1 MYDGYNVC
9 VNSLVAVA
17 AIASSSKGPKEKR
30 QVRATNEE
38 GAGFTRPK
46 ASQSGAGAGAGAA
59 ADEQVS
65 QQSDSSTK
73 KAVPSITKKKGK
85 KKLGQVKMKVEGG
98 SKMKKPPQILQD
110 ELSRLGRHRLLL
122 KLL

>member
-1 MYDGYNVC
+1 MC
-9 VNSLVAVA
+9 VSSLVAVA

-38 GAGFTRPK
+38 GGFTRPK

-110 ELSRLGRHRLLL
+110 ELSRLGRLRLLL